1 MEHYLNASYNL
12 EDPSLVSV
20 IDELPIWAAPFGLQL
35 LDSIRMKPC
44 MRVLDIGF
52 GLGFPVLE
60 LAMRLGSGSQI
71 YGLDPWR
78 AGISRAREKVEKMG
92 LSNVHLIE
100 GVAENLPIDSQV
112 FDLIVSN
119 NGINNVQDIKETF
132 KECYRVM
139 KPDSQMVFT
148 MNLDD
153 TFFEFY
159 DIFRKVLK
167 KQGLEGEVLML
178 ETHIYEKRKP
188 LNVVKALLSNAG
200 FEIADIKYGNFS
212 YRFIDGTAML
222 NHFFIKIAFLDSWKR
237 SQECILQRFFR
248 FWKKKLTKLPPKQ
261 VVFRCQCH
269 SLQSIAGKKRIEVK
283 NQLCPVQ
290 NFIN

>member
-35 LDSIRMKPC
+35 LDSIQMKPC

-60 LAMRLGSGSQI
+60 LAMRLGASSQI

-78 AGISRAREKVEKMG
+78 AGIKRAREKVEKMG
-92 LSNVHLIE
+92 LSNVHLLE
-100 GVAENLPIDSQV
+100 GVAENLPIDAQV

-139 KPDSQMVFT
+139 KPDSQLVFT
-148 MNLDD
+148 MNLDN
-153 TFFEFY
+153 TFIEFY
-159 DIFRKVLK
+159 DIFEKTLK
-167 KQGLEGEVLML
+167 KHGLENEIEML
-178 ETHIYEKRKP
+178 NTHIYEKRKP
-188 LNVVKALLSNAG
+188 LNEVKDLLEHAK
-200 FEIADIKYGNFS
+200 FEIADIKYGNFN
-212 YRFIDGTAML
+212 YRFIDGPAMF
-222 NHFFIKIAFLDSWKR
+222 NHFFIKLSFLDSWKKITGVHTPKIFSVLEKEINKVSAKNGGFQMSVPFATVDCR
-237 SQECILQRFFR
+237 
-248 FWKKKLTKLPPKQ
+248 KK
-261 VVFRCQCH
+261 
-269 SLQSIAGKKRIEVK
+269 S
-283 NQLCPVQ
+283 
-290 NFIN
+290 

>member
-35 LDSIRMKPC
+35 LDSIHMKPC

-60 LAMRLGSGSQI
+60 LAMRLGNSSQI
-71 YGLDPWR
+71 YGLDPWQ
-78 AGISRAREKVEKMG
+78 AGIKRAREKVEKMG

-100 GVAENLPIDSQV
+100 GVAENLPIDSHV

-119 NGINNVQDIKETF
+119 NGINNVQDIRETF

-139 KPDSQMVFT
+139 KPESQMVFT

-167 KQGLEGEVLML
+167 KQGLENEIEQLQH
-178 ETHIYEKRKP
+178 HIYDKRKP
-188 LNVVKALLSNAG
+188 LGEIKNMVQNAG
-200 FEIADIKYGNFS
+200 FEISEIKYGNFS
-212 YRFIDGTAML
+212 YRFIDGTAMF
-222 NHFFIKIAFLDSWKR
+222 NHFFIKISFLDSWKKIAGVHTPKVFSNVEKEINKIAAKSGGFQMSVPFATVDCR
-237 SQECILQRFFR
+237 
-248 FWKKKLTKLPPKQ
+248 KKL
-261 VVFRCQCH
+261 
-269 SLQSIAGKKRIEVK
+269 
-283 NQLCPVQ
+283 
-290 NFIN
+290 

>member
-60 LAMRLGSGSQI
+60 LAMRLGTGSQI

-78 AGISRAREKVEKMG
+78 AGIKRAREKVEKMG

-139 KPDSQMVFT
+139 KPESQLVFT

-167 KQGLEGEVLML
+167 KQGLDNEIELL
-178 ETHIYEKRKP
+178 QTHIYEKRKP
-188 LNVVKALLSNAG
+188 LNEVKALLEAAG

-212 YRFIDGTAML
+212 YRFVDGTAMF
-222 NHFFIKIAFLDSWKR
+222 NHFFIKLSFLDSWKKITGVH
-237 SQECILQRFFR
+237 SPKVFSTLEKEINKASAKTGGFQMSVPFATVDCH
-248 FWKKKLTKLPPKQ
+248 KKT
-261 VVFRCQCH
+261 V
-269 SLQSIAGKKRIEVK
+269 
-283 NQLCPVQ
+283 
-290 NFIN
+290 

>member
-60 LAMRLGSGSQI
+60 LAMRLGTGSQI

-78 AGISRAREKVEKMG
+78 AGIKRAREKVEKMG

-139 KPDSQMVFT
+139 KPESQMVFT

-167 KQGLEGEVLML
+167 KQGLDNEIELL
-178 ETHIYEKRKP
+178 QKHIYEKRKP
-188 LNVVKALLSNAG
+188 LNEIKALLEAAG

-212 YRFIDGTAML
+212 YRFVDGTAMF
-222 NHFFIKIAFLDSWKR
+222 NHFFIKLSFLDSWKKITGVHTPKVFSTLEKEINKASAKAGGFQMSVPFATVDCR
-237 SQECILQRFFR
+237 
-248 FWKKKLTKLPPKQ
+248 KK
-261 VVFRCQCH
+261 
-269 SLQSIAGKKRIEVK
+269 
-283 NQLCPVQ
+283 PV
-290 NFIN
+290 

>member
-12 EDPSLVSV
+12 EDPSLISV

-35 LDSIRMKPC
+35 LDSIQMKPC

-60 LAMRLGSGSQI
+60 LAMRLGTSSQI

-78 AGISRAREKVEKMG
+78 GGIKRAKEKIEKMG

-119 NGINNVQDIKETF
+119 NGINNVQDIKGTF

-139 KPDSQMVFT
+139 KPNSQMVFT
-148 MNLDD
+148 MNLEE
-153 TFFEFY
+153 TFIEFY
-159 DIFRKVLK
+159 EIFRSVLK
-167 KQGLEGEVLML
+167 KQGLENEASKIQA
-178 ETHIYEKRKP
+178 HIYEKRKP
-188 LNVVKALLSNAG
+188 LSEIKELLANANL
-200 FEIADIKYGNFS
+200 EIADIKYGNFN

-222 NHFFIKIAFLDSWKR
+222 NHFFIKLSFLDSWKKITGVHTPKIFTLL
-237 SQECILQRFFR
+237 EKEIN
-248 FWKKKLTKLPPKQ
+248 KKAEKTGNFTMSVP
-261 VVFRCQCH
+261 FATIDCR
-269 SLQSIAGKKRIEVK
+269 KK
-283 NQLCPVQ
+283 
-290 NFIN
+290 

>member
-1 MEHYLNASYNL
+1 MEHYLNANYNL

-35 LDSIRMKPC
+35 LDSIRMKPN

-60 LAMRLGSGSQI
+60 LAMRLGSRSQI

-78 AGISRAREKVEKMG
+78 AGIKRASEKIQKMG

-148 MNLDD
+148 FNLED

-159 DIFRKVLK
+159 DIFRKTLAK
-167 KQGLEGEVLML
+167 HSLENEIKLL
-178 ETHIYEKRKP
+178 HEHIYEKRKP
-188 LNVVKALLSNAG
+188 LGEIKELLLQAG
-200 FEIADIKYGNFS
+200 FEVNEIKYGNFS
-212 YRFIDGTAML
+212 YRFIDGTAMF
-222 NHFFIKIAFLDSWKR
+222 NHFFIKIAFLDSWTKITGVHTPKIF
-237 SQECILQRFFR
+237 SQLEKEINKISLKNGGFQMSVPFATVDCV
-248 FWKKKLTKLPPKQ
+248 KK
-261 VVFRCQCH
+261 
-269 SLQSIAGKKRIEVK
+269 SSS
-283 NQLCPVQ
+283 
-290 NFIN
+290 

>member
-78 AGISRAREKVEKMG
+78 AGIKRAREKVDKMG

-132 KECYRVM
+132 KECFRVM
-139 KPDSQMVFT
+139 KPDAQMVFT

-159 DIFRKVLK
+159 DIFKKVLK
-167 KQGLEGEVLML
+167 KQGLESEIEML
-178 ETHIYEKRKP
+178 QQHIYEKRKP
-188 LNVVKALLSNAG
+188 LNDIKALLANAG

-222 NHFFIKIAFLDSWKR
+222 NHFFIKLSFLDSWKKITGVHTPKVF
-237 SQECILQRFFR
+237 QILEKEINKVAAKTGSFQMSVPFATVDCR
-248 FWKKKLTKLPPKQ
+248 KK
-261 VVFRCQCH
+261 
-269 SLQSIAGKKRIEVK
+269 
-283 NQLCPVQ
+283 
-290 NFIN
+290 

>member
-60 LAMRLGSGSQI
+60 LAMRLGASSQI

-78 AGISRAREKVEKMG
+78 AGIKRAKEKIEKMG

-139 KPDSQMVFT
+139 KPDSQLVFT
-148 MNLDD
+148 MNLDN

-159 DIFRKVLK
+159 DIFIKVLK
-167 KQGLEGEVLML
+167 KQNLEHEIEKLQQ
-178 ETHIYEKRKP
+178 HIYEKRKP
-188 LNVVKALLSNAG
+188 LDEIKVLLENAG
-200 FEIADIKYGNFS
+200 FDITDIKYGDFS
-212 YRFIDGTAML
+212 YRFVDGTAMF
-222 NHFFIKIAFLDSWKR
+222 NHFFIKLSFLDSWKKITGFHTPKVFSMLEKEINKISAKSDGFQMSVPFATVDCR
-237 SQECILQRFFR
+237 
-248 FWKKKLTKLPPKQ
+248 KK
-261 VVFRCQCH
+261 
-269 SLQSIAGKKRIEVK
+269 
-283 NQLCPVQ
+283 
-290 NFIN
+290 